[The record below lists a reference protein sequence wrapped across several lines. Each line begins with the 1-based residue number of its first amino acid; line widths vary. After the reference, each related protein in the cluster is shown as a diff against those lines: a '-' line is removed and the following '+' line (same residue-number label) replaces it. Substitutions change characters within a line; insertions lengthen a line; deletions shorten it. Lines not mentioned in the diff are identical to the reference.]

1 MAELLGRLPIKVGLD
16 ALSKDDLRRILTEPV
31 NNLIRQQIELMATEG
46 VELVF
51 SEAAIDEIAS
61 VTADVNQN
69 TEDIGARRLHTVIE
83 KIMEDV
89 SFNAPDLNG
98 QKITVDT
105 VQVQDAIGD
114 LAVKHDLSRFIL

>member
-1 MAELLGRLPIKVGLD
+1 MASDIILFLT
-16 ALSKDDLRRILTEPV
+16 LSV
-31 NNLIRQQIELMATEG
+31 
-46 VELVF
+46 
-51 SEAAIDEIAS
+51 
-61 VTADVNQN
+61 
-69 TEDIGARRLHTVIE
+69 GARRLHTVIE